1 MNNIDITPQMALSAA
16 RVLRDYCKNI
26 GASCKK
32 CVIKKS
38 VCESQCIPEEWILP
52 EMEDSHE

>member
-38 VCESQCIPEEWILP
+38 VCESQRIPEEWNLT
-52 EMEDSHE
+52 EMED